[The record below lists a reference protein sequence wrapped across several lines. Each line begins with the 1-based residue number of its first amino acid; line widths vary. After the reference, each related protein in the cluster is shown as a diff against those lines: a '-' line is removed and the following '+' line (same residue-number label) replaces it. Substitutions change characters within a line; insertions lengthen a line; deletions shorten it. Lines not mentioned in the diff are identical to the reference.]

1 MNIKKLLF
9 IFFSMAL
16 LAAIPYAAFAADD
29 DFMWQDEDE
38 TAYTAP
44 AAKKSV
50 SNKKKTKAMSANASK
65 SAKKRLN
72 KKNKRNNTALNDDA
86 ASEKS
91 VLSNKNKPAAQTAK
105 IKKSRKKTSD
115 EIDQLPLPPPPK
127 KKNKEDSLLP
137 SKDKKENS
145 GTEKKTESSSSEPG
159 EPDYEAWDREYQEA
173 LAAEEA
179 KKKQEQAVEEDSEP
193 RELNYKMLSGWETDS
208 RDGRGA
214 AFSMKKNS
222 ASFVVNEK
230 KESCDSKLILKEVNA
245 EHKKF
250 KQRDRPSK
258 VKAYAIK
265 NGVSGYYFNIDDDRS
280 KHYFAFICA
289 GSKTL
294 SITLKNAESDS
305 VFQEAM
311 KSLQMDKISSK
322 NKKNAEKPT
331 LKPVVYMTDIL
342 VR

>member
-29 DFMWQDEDE
+29 DFMWQDEDK

-145 GTEKKTESSSSEPG
+145 GTEKKTESSSEPG

-179 KKKQEQAVEEDSEP
+179 KKKQEQAAEEDSEP

-311 KSLQMDKISSK
+311 KSLQMEKISSK